1 LTKKDLMIYTY
12 LGHWISR
19 QKDDIKSG
27 VDEAAE
33 KLAAAEALKKRL
45 ELILEGEE
53 RSRESYERR

>member
-1 LTKKDLMIYTY
+1 MIYTY
-12 LGHWISR
+12 LGDWISR
-19 QKDDIKSG
+19 QKDDIKSV
-27 VDEAAE
+27 VDGAAE